1 MTNRTRREKVTLQP
15 TLVAARARE
24 YLRPGGAW
32 HGLPPLDLLADGPAV
47 LDGTNG
53 ARLTAVAAGA
63 RVGAIATG
71 LLRAGVK
78 PGDVVSWQLP
88 NGPDVVMLYRACWRI
103 GAVAAPVHHRA
114 GVAEVNAALAQVAP
128 VLHIDRADAV
138 EALAVDGGGS
148 PLRRGGL
155 DVDPSSVAVVQF
167 TAGST
172 GLPKAVIHTHLTLAY
187 KARSMVAVHGLTS
200 SDVVLMPAP
209 MAHVSGLLNGVLVP
223 AAAGMTTVAMAAW
236 DPGQALSLIETE
248 RVSFMVGPPTF
259 FVGLHDETGFAP
271 ARVASLRLLSCGG
284 AGVTPAFVEST
295 ASVFG
300 CTVKRTYGSTEAPT
314 VTTSYHGDPLDRTRD
329 TDGRATGPVE
339 LKIAASDE
347 LWLRGP
353 EVCQGYV
360 SMQDTRSRFTQD
372 GWLRTGDR
380 ATLQDGWLTITG
392 RLSDVIIRGG
402 ENITAGEVEA
412 ILEAHPDV
420 RQAIVVGDPDDR
432 MGERVCAFVVVSPGV
447 PFGLVEARAWFESRG
462 VTRFKWP
469 ERVEI
474 LPDLP
479 RLPAGKPDRARL
491 RQLAAQSRE
500 P

>member
-1 MTNRTRREKVTLQP
+1 LP
-15 TLVAARARE
+15 TLIAARGSE

-47 LDGTNG
+47 LDGTHG
-53 ARLTAVAAGA
+53 VRLTAVEAGA
-63 RVGAIATG
+63 RVGALATG
-71 LLRAGVK
+71 LLRAGVG

-88 NGPDVVMLYRACWRI
+88 NGPDVVTLYRACWRI
-103 GAVAAPVHHRA
+103 GAAAAPVHHRA
-114 GVAEVNAALAQVAP
+114 GVAEVDAALAQVHP
-128 VLHIDRADAV
+128 VLHLDGADGV
-138 EALAVDGGGS
+138 EGLAVKGRDS
-148 PLRRGGL
+148 PVPRGGL
-155 DVDPSSVAVVQF
+155 DIDPTSIAVVQF

-172 GLPKAVIHTHLTLAY
+172 GQPKAVIHTHLTLAY
-187 KARSMVAVHGLTS
+187 KARSMVRVHGLRA

-223 AAAGMTTVAMAAW
+223 AAAGMTTVTMAAW
-236 DPGQALSLIETE
+236 DPGWALARIETE

-259 FVGLHDETGFAP
+259 FVDMHDDTGFAP

-295 ASVFG
+295 TSVFG
-300 CTVKRTYGSTEAPT
+300 CAVKRTYGSTEAPT
-314 VTTSYHGDPLDRTRD
+314 VTTSYRGDPVDRARD

-339 LKIAASDE
+339 LRIAESDE

-353 EVCQGYV
+353 EVCQGYASV
-360 SMQDTRSRFTQD
+360 EDTRRGFTED

-402 ENITAGEVEA
+402 ENITPGEVEA
-412 ILEAHPDV
+412 VLEAHPDV
-420 RQAIVVGDPDDR
+420 RQAVVVGDPDDR
-432 MGERVCAFVVVSPGV
+432 VGERVCAFVVVSPGV
-447 PFGLVEARAWFESRG
+447 PFGLAAARAWFESRG

-474 LPDLP
+474 LSELP
-479 RLPAGKPDRARL
+479 LLAAGKPDRVRL
-491 RQLAAQSRE
+491 RELAALSGH

>member
-1 MTNRTRREKVTLQP
+1 VLP

-24 YLRPGGAW
+24 YFRPGGAW
-32 HGLPPLDLLADGPAV
+32 HGFPSLDLLADGPAV

-53 ARLTAVAAGA
+53 TRLAAEAAGSRVGAVAAG
-63 RVGAIATG
+63 
-71 LLRAGVK
+71 LLGAGVR
-78 PGDVVSWQLP
+78 PGDAVTWQLP
-88 NGPDVVMLYRACWRI
+88 NGPDVVTLYRACWRI

-114 GVAEVNAALAQVAP
+114 GGAEADAALAQVTP
-128 VLHIDRADAV
+128 VLHIDRADGV
-138 EALAVDGGGS
+138 EALAIDGGGS

-155 DVDPSSVAVVQF
+155 HVDPSSVAVVQF

-172 GLPKAVIHTHLTLAY
+172 GRPKAVIHTHLTLAY
-187 KARSMVAVHGLTS
+187 KARSMVAVHGLTP

-209 MAHVSGLLNGVLVP
+209 MAHISGLLNGVLVP
-223 AAAGMTTVAMAAW
+223 AAAGMTTVTMAAW
-236 DPGQALSLIETE
+236 DPGWALSLIGTE
-248 RVSFMVGPPTF
+248 RVSFMVGPPAF
-259 FVGLHDETGFAP
+259 FVGMHEDTGFSP
-271 ARVASLRLLSCGG
+271 ARVASIRLLSCGG

-314 VTTSYHGDPLDRTRD
+314 VTTSYHGDPPDRARD

-339 LKIAASDE
+339 LRIADHDE

-360 SMQDTRSRFTQD
+360 SLDDTRSRFTQD

-392 RLSDVIIRGG
+392 RLNDVIIRGG
-402 ENITAGEVEA
+402 ENIAAGEVEA

-420 RQAIVVGDPDDR
+420 RQAVVVGDPDDR
-432 MGERVCAFVVVSPGV
+432 MGERVCAFVVMAPGV
-447 PFGLVEARAWFESRG
+447 SFGLPEARAWFDARG

-474 LPDLP
+474 VPDLP
-479 RLPAGKPDRARL
+479 LLPAGKPDRTRL
-491 RQLAAQSRE
+491 RELAAQSRD